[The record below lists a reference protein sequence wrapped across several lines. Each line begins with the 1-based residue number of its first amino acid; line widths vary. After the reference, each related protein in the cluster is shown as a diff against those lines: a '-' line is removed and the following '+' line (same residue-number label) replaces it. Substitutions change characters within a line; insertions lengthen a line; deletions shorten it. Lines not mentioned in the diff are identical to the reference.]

1 MSSPELRF
9 VVTRHVGVHA
19 DFHRKRAVISCETE
33 DGKSIRL
40 DADFQTLEKLHEQI
54 RKQLEAT

>member
-1 MSSPELRF
+1 MRPDYRF
-9 VVTRHVGVHA
+9 VITSKVGVDA
-19 DFHRKRAVISCETE
+19 DFHRKRTVISCETE

-40 DADFQTLEKLHEQI
+40 DVDFQTLESFTEQI

>member
-1 MSSPELRF
+1 MSSRDFEF
-9 VVTRHVGVHA
+9 VITSKVGVHA
-19 DFHRKRAVISCETE
+19 DFNRKRAVISCETE

-54 RKQLEAT
+54 RKLLAAT

>member
-40 DADFQTLEKLHEQI
+40 DVDFKTLEKLHKEIQ
-54 RKQLEAT
+54 KELETT